1 MCIHKPVDKMR
12 VKDVMNKHPIIVEVP
27 GGRENVLRIFGKYE
41 VSGVPVV
48 KTGTKQFAGIVTRSD
63 IFKHSEENQ
72 LALLMS
78 RDPIQIS
85 PTITVK
91 ELVKIMLEQN
101 LRRLPVTQKKQ
112 VVGMVSM
119 GDVIK
124 AISRMNIK
132 TPIKDLVNK
141 KIQVIWA
148 GAPLSVVPIIM
159 RLAQVRTL
167 PCIDDNGELA
177 GIISDLDFIKE
188 SKIVSEETA
197 SSISS
202 SSDKEWSWETS
213 DMLLITKKKL
223 KLPDKPVR
231 EIMTKNL
238 ITINE
243 FTTVS
248 ECASRMF
255 RNKIDQIPV
264 LDAKGELI
272 GLIEDQTL
280 VTAFQNES

>member
-1 MCIHKPVDKMR
+1 
-12 VKDVMNKHPIIVEVP
+12 VKVEQIMEKEVISAEVP
-27 GGRENVLRIFGKYE
+27 GTREDVMSLMQEYNIKAM
-41 VSGVPVV
+41 PVV
-48 KTGTKQFAGIVTRSD
+48 KKGTKELVGIISQTD
-63 IFKHSEENQ
+63 LLLKPEENQ

-85 PTITVK
+85 QTITVK
-91 ELVKIMLEQN
+91 ELVKIMLEKN
-101 LRRLPVTQKKQ
+101 LRRLPVTQKKE

-141 KIQVIWA
+141 KIQAIWD
-148 GAPLSVVPIIM
+148 GAPLAVVPTIM

-167 PCIDDNGELA
+167 PCIDANGALS

-223 KLPDKPVR
+223 KLPDKPVKDV
-231 EIMTKNL
+231 MTSNL

-280 VTAFQNES
+280 VTAFQNEK

>member
-1 MCIHKPVDKMR
+1 MQKEV
-12 VKDVMNKHPIIVEVP
+12 VYAEVP
-27 GGRENVLRIFGKYE
+27 GTREEVMAIMQESNVKAM
-41 VSGVPVV
+41 PVV
-48 KTGTKQFAGIVTRSD
+48 KKGTKELVGIISQTD
-63 IFKHSEENQ
+63 LLLKPDENQ

-85 PTITVK
+85 PTTSIR
-91 ELVKIMLEQN
+91 ELVNIMLEKN
-101 LRRLPVTQKKQ
+101 LRRLPVTQKKE
-112 VVGMVSM
+112 VVGMVSI
-119 GDVIK
+119 GDIIK
-124 AISRMNIK
+124 AISRMSIK

-141 KIQVIWA
+141 KIQVIWE
-148 GAPLSVVPIIM
+148 GSPLSVVPTIM
-159 RLAQVRTL
+159 RLAKTRTL
-167 PCIDDNGELA
+167 PCIDDNGALS

-188 SKIVSEETA
+188 SKIVSEEKA

-223 KLPDKPVR
+223 KLPNKLVK
-231 EIMTKNL
+231 EVMTKNL

-243 FTTVS
+243 FTAIN
-248 ECASRMF
+248 ECASRMY

-272 GLIEDQTL
+272 GLIEDETL
-280 VTAFQNES
+280 VTAFHNMN

>member
-1 MCIHKPVDKMR
+1 MEKEVISA
-12 VKDVMNKHPIIVEVP
+12 EVP
-27 GGRENVLRIFGKYE
+27 GTREDVMSLMQEYNIKAM
-41 VSGVPVV
+41 PVV
-48 KTGTKQFAGIVTRSD
+48 KKGTKELVGIISQTD
-63 IFKHSEENQ
+63 LLLKPEENQ

-85 PTITVK
+85 PTITVM